1 MNSARV
7 NSFLSSSDFPSSGTT
22 FPSLSLPRGEDVKEG
37 GDCSSINSLISSVFE
52 GAASG
57 LRYTATSLEQFK
69 GELPAGM
76 TRGAPTEQFAV
87 TYTIDLSQMKVSA
100 SDHPQTKTPIPDDSG
115 PVVSFPDGPHALV
128 SIPTRPGP
136 GHNGGTGDDSNHG
149 TSPDAVTTSGL
160 VIIGAGANTDMAVLA
175 MGMDASG
182 SSKSGSGTVRA
193 GFAAS
198 ANQKDKVLKVNLN
211 GNENMTQNAEGTNQT
226 QNIHGTQN
234 VDLTLQAGEKPFI
247 DLGVS
252 GTINGQPVEGGTL
265 NLTAEDHTIAATV
278 RVEAA
283 ENNGIK
289 VTYSY
294 TEDAKKT
301 DGKLTMV
308 TDENGQCV
316 VKDSIMTGPSSLAAR

>member
-1 MNSARV
+1 
-7 NSFLSSSDFPSSGTT
+7 
-22 FPSLSLPRGEDVKEG
+22 
-37 GDCSSINSLISSVFE
+37 
-52 GAASG
+52 
-57 LRYTATSLEQFK
+57 
-69 GELPAGM
+69 
-76 TRGAPTEQFAV
+76 
-87 TYTIDLSQMKVSA
+87 
-100 SDHPQTKTPIPDDSG
+100 
-115 PVVSFPDGPHALV
+115 
-128 SIPTRPGP
+128 
-136 GHNGGTGDDSNHG
+136 
-149 TSPDAVTTSGL
+149 
-160 VIIGAGANTDMAVLA
+160 MAVLA

-252 GTINGQPVEGGTL
+252 GTINGQPVEGVTL

>member
-1 MNSARV
+1 
-7 NSFLSSSDFPSSGTT
+7 
-22 FPSLSLPRGEDVKEG
+22 
-37 GDCSSINSLISSVFE
+37 
-52 GAASG
+52 
-57 LRYTATSLEQFK
+57 
-69 GELPAGM
+69 
-76 TRGAPTEQFAV
+76 
-87 TYTIDLSQMKVSA
+87 
-100 SDHPQTKTPIPDDSG
+100 
-115 PVVSFPDGPHALV
+115 
-128 SIPTRPGP
+128 
-136 GHNGGTGDDSNHG
+136 
-149 TSPDAVTTSGL
+149 
-160 VIIGAGANTDMAVLA
+160 
-175 MGMDASG
+175 
-182 SSKSGSGTVRA
+182 
-193 GFAAS
+193 
-198 ANQKDKVLKVNLN
+198 
-211 GNENMTQNAEGTNQT
+211 MTQNAEGTNQT